1 MCLLSH
7 FSRVQLSVT
16 PWIVAHQAPL
26 SMAFPREGYQS
37 GLPFSPPGDVPDP
50 GIEPV
55 SPMAPTLSA
64 KFFTTEPRGEALLWT
79 VKLLMLEIKSS
90 IHILGVQLIIRNHN
104 DL

>member
-7 FSRVQLSVT
+7 FSHVQLSVT

-26 SMAFPREGYQS
+26 SMAFPREEYQS
-37 GLPFSPPGDVPDP
+37 GLPFSPPGDLTDP

-55 SPMAPTLSA
+55 SPMAPALSE
-64 KFFTTEPRGEALLWT
+64 KFFTAEPQGEALLWT